1 MRITRLHMDPQD
13 KTRFE
18 IQGKASVKYHLKA
31 NHAVEAKRW
40 FWALNNA
47 IQLSK
52 DEAKEEER
60 QKARNVEHTRQLV
73 SSGQKL
79 HKESNKYTGQSLT
92 ASTVVDATLSET
104 ASRVSF
110 QDLNVEQSGDH
121 EVSTY
126 GSYEPNI
133 GGLDAVSN
141 TKDIRPTT
149 ISGDVDE
156 DDEYGDDASSREL
169 RPTGKDAFSITAQSA
184 TLQINLLSQVS
195 GALQGEISKGVQTP
209 ISDPTI
215 AQAISTYESAIHNL
229 HALVGDLLKISR
241 DRDAYWQY
249 RLEKETDVRR
259 LWEDSMARVAR
270 EQEALESKIGESE
283 DKRKRTKRALRE
295 ALETSSRPPS
305 RPSSQQGSLKF
316 PVVPNQT
323 DYPKI
328 NRESSGSFR
337 QKSMAIRTAK
347 RRSTLVAD
355 ISESDSDMDEEF
367 FDAVDAGEVEIG
379 EMPDSA
385 ASLPKPLLDT
395 SVDQN
400 SEDLRSIKKREILP
414 SFNGYEDPIRT
425 KLAMDAD
432 DRPKISLWVYP

>member
-47 IQLSK
+47 IQFSK

-60 QKARNVEHTRQLV
+60 QKARNVEHTRHLA

-79 HKESNKYTGQSLT
+79 HKESNKYNGQNLT

-110 QDLNVEQSGDH
+110 QDLKVEQSGDH
-121 EVSTY
+121 EVPTY
-126 GSYEPNI
+126 GSYEPNA

-169 RPTGKDAFSITAQSA
+169 RPTSKDAFSITAQSA

-195 GALQGEISKGVQTP
+195 GALQAEISKGVQTP

-215 AQAISTYESAIHNL
+215 AQAVSTYESAIHNL
-229 HALVGDLLKISR
+229 HALIGDLLKISR
-241 DRDAYWQY
+241 DRDVYWQY

-305 RPSSQQGSLKF
+305 RPSSQQGSLKS
-316 PVVPNQT
+316 PAMPNET
-323 DYPKI
+323 DHPKI

-337 QKSMAIRTAK
+337 RKSMAIRTVK

-385 ASLPKPLLDT
+385 ASLPRPLLDT

-432 DRPKISLWVYP
+432 DRPKISLWVYS

>member
-60 QKARNVEHTRQLV
+60 QKAHNVEHTRQLV

-79 HKESNKYTGQSLT
+79 HKESNKYSRQSLT

-121 EVSTY
+121 EVPTY
-126 GSYEPNI
+126 GSYAPNI

-215 AQAISTYESAIHNL
+215 AQAVSTYESAMHNL
-229 HALVGDLLKISR
+229 HALIGDLLKISR

-270 EQEALESKIGESE
+270 EQEALESKIGKSE

-305 RPSSQQGSLKF
+305 RPSSQQGSLKS
-316 PVVPNQT
+316 PVVPNET

-347 RRSTLVAD
+347 RRSTLIAD

-367 FDAVDAGEVEIG
+367 FDAIDAGEVEIG

-425 KLAMDAD
+425 KFAMDAD
-432 DRPKISLWVYP
+432 DRPRISLWVYP